1 MKIATDAQKEK
12 IKLFYERYEI
22 LLRMTSEQVDMGN
35 QGYKHTYY
43 KYNKADR
50 DLIEK
55 LLNLINDFLKK
66 IVPNN
71 VRYTAMLQSNNI
83 NIQLNEKIMTI
94 ANEYYKEMIDMIS
107 VLGAVNLDY
116 KLISNIQF
124 DGIDHKDAPDY
135 CDAYIVS
142 ADYDGVE
149 MTDEQIELLNDD
161 RDYVYEKLMDYL
173 Y

>member
-43 KYNKADR
+43 KYNNADR
-50 DLIEK
+50 DIIAK
-55 LLNLINDFLKK
+55 LLNLITNDFLKK

-94 ANEYYKEMIDMIS
+94 ANEYYKEMTEMICM
-107 VLGAVNLDY
+107 L
-116 KLISNIQF
+116 
-124 DGIDHKDAPDY
+124 DHK
-135 CDAYIVS
+135 
-142 ADYDGVE
+142 
-149 MTDEQIELLNDD
+149 
-161 RDYVYEKLMDYL
+161 YERGKGT
-173 Y
+173 

>member
-22 LLRMTSEQVDMGN
+22 LLRMTSEQVDILITN

-55 LLNLINDFLKK
+55 LLNLITNDFLKK

-94 ANEYYKEMIDMIS
+94 ANEYYKEMIDMICM
-107 VLGAVNLDY
+107 
-116 KLISNIQF
+116 F
-124 DGIDHKDAPDY
+124 DHK
-135 CDAYIVS
+135 
-142 ADYDGVE
+142 
-149 MTDEQIELLNDD
+149 
-161 RDYVYEKLMDYL
+161 YERGKGT
-173 Y
+173 

>member
-22 LLRMTSEQVDMGN
+22 LLRMTSEQVDMSN

-43 KYNKADR
+43 KYNNADL
-50 DLIEK
+50 DIIAK
-55 LLNLINDFLKK
+55 LLNLINNDFLKK

-94 ANEYYKEMIDMIS
+94 ANEYYKEMIDMICM
-107 VLGAVNLDY
+107 
-116 KLISNIQF
+116 F
-124 DGIDHKDAPDY
+124 DHK
-135 CDAYIVS
+135 
-142 ADYDGVE
+142 
-149 MTDEQIELLNDD
+149 
-161 RDYVYEKLMDYL
+161 YERGKGT
-173 Y
+173 